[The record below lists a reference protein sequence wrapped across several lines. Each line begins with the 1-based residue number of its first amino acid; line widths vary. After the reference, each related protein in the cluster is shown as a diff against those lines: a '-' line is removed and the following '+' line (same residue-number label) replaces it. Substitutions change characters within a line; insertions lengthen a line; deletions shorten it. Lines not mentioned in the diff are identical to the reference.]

1 VSTVLIHI
9 SERREMLNIKN
20 WLSSLKREKAV
31 FVFIGISAFIVCTIR
46 FIVRGNLP
54 SFQFI
59 GLVAAICTIGYTDSF
74 AFLGTK
80 KFSNAIL
87 SLVNKPKLL
96 FTAVLSSTLVF
107 ASAYS
112 LAEHKNFS
120 TALWWTIVTICTV
133 GYGDQF
139 PVTGA
144 GRVVGSLTMLT
155 FIFFL
160 APCVIGSILSHV
172 MTDMHKFT
180 DEEQKRLLHDMRE
193 THDRT
198 NAMMAKMETI
208 FGEVDGAEEGIA
220 SLLQTLIAT
229 NARLDDVL
237 GKLAVLYTEVDGV
250 EEATAGITG
259 RDRKI
264 IDLLTEIRDAVKPSF
279 AVEN

>member
-180 DEEQKRLLHDMRE
+180 DE
-193 THDRT
+193 RT
-198 NAMMAKMETI
+198 NALMAKMETI